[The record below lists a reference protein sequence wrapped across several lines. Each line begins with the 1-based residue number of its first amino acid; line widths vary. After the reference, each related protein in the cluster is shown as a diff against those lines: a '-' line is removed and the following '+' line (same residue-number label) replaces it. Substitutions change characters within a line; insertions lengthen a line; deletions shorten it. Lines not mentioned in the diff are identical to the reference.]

1 MAVDGCA
8 GRVLGADESEEDKK
22 QEAEERRVWKEKS
35 RQAHYDFFV
44 ARVVLEGQ

>member
-1 MAVDGCA
+1 MAVDGRA

-35 RQAHYDFFV
+35 RFPS
-44 ARVVLEGQ
+44 ARAVLEEGV